1 MHEAVAD
8 EFFPLYKAR
17 CAEDGVVTKGDAAAV
32 KALGGEPCTDWA
44 VEYSDKIISVK
55 VRPCL
60 CFCACMHAYCI
71 CVCCF
76 SVQLSC
82 VCVCV
87 CACVL
92 RCVVCM
98 YACVRACTMTACCVA
113 ACLFNFA
120 MEPSVFVFLTCDAAK
135 SDMTPRSAHRSSRTW
150 PRRWHTS
157 TRTGRATL
165 IA

>member
-60 CFCACMHAYCI
+60 CFCACMHI
-71 CVCCF
+71 FCVFFPYVLCF
-76 SVQLSC
+76 VCLLLLLVAVLLQLFFRLHVFEF
-82 VCVCV
+82 VCVR
-87 CACVL
+87 VL
-92 RCVVCM
+92 LFDCCM
-98 YACVRACTMTACCVA
+98 LC
-113 ACLFNFA
+113 CLFA
-120 MEPSVFVFLTCDAAK
+120 CWLAYLLA
-135 SDMTPRSAHRSSRTW
+135 
-150 PRRWHTS
+150 
-157 TRTGRATL
+157 G
-165 IA
+165 

>member
-87 CACVL
+87 RACV
-92 RCVVCM
+92 CVALFCVHVF
-98 YACVRACTMTACCVA
+98 VRACMHNDCMLRS
-113 ACLFNFA
+113 CLSIQFRYGA
-120 MEPSVFVFLTCDAAK
+120 VRLCLSHLR
-135 SDMTPRSAHRSSRTW
+135 RS
-150 PRRWHTS
+150 
-157 TRTGRATL
+157 
-165 IA
+165 